1 MAQTPH
7 GTFDYEPT
15 RRGATPFLALTKP
28 SQALPWRSRLAAE
41 LPNDYLIPQLV
52 KMVQAFPSTIPGH
65 IRTVTHITEA
75 RLTGAYWNVPK
86 ARISTL
92 VTEQSWRS

>member
-28 SQALPWRSRLAAE
+28 LRRRYRGAPVWAAE
-41 LPNDYLIPQLV
+41 LPNDYLH
-52 KMVQAFPSTIPGH
+52 STASQKG
-65 IRTVTHITEA
+65 
-75 RLTGAYWNVPK
+75 TGDTGMWLPFSLFLDPYAV
-86 ARISTL
+86 
-92 VTEQSWRS
+92 